1 MDDVF
6 STDVRVVVA
15 STFYTAALERPLVNA
30 FEASGKAV
38 SLTGV
43 PYNQL
48 YSFLLDPYSV
58 IPEKTPVKALM
69 LVRVED
75 LIRMELVSGQHA
87 ADALLRAFRER
98 TEQFIDVLSRI
109 SRLSVT
115 LLMCPAGRGAYDVS
129 SLGNAIRVA
138 EQKIAAEFRRQ
149 QRHLVIGWAEFER
162 AAKCENCFNAAGDR
176 LGHVPFSP
184 AGLEA
189 VAGFL
194 AAQSDRMP
202 STTLA
207 SRAASGGDGLDLQR
221 FLASLQV
228 EMSVSPFS
236 DNDEQQAL
244 NLVRHTTHF
253 INVPGR
259 KFENGEMRR
268 LADRGEAWT
277 VRVRDR
283 FGDYGI
289 SGVATFELEDR
300 IMRAGLL
307 FLTCP
312 VLGRQ
317 VEYGFMAWIGQLAE
331 ARGAELLEIPF
342 NAGRDNHGFKKLLED
357 VAGVSMQGAETI
369 FRLPV
374 PGLVDAITSKAPDPS
389 LLSSMMAKTQLERVP
404 LSA

>member
-1 MDDVF
+1 M
-6 STDVRVVVA
+6 
-15 STFYTAALERPLVNA
+15 
-30 FEASGKAV
+30 
-38 SLTGV
+38 
-43 PYNQL
+43 
-48 YSFLLDPYSV
+48 
-58 IPEKTPVKALM
+58 
-69 LVRVED
+69 
-75 LIRMELVSGQHA
+75 
-87 ADALLRAFRER
+87 
-98 TEQFIDVLSRI
+98 
-109 SRLSVT
+109 SVT

-138 EQKIAAEFRRQ
+138 EQKIAAEFRHQ
-149 QRHLVIGWAEFER
+149 QRHLVIGWPEFER
-162 AAKCENCFNAAGDR
+162 ASKCENCFNPPGDR

-194 AAQSDRMP
+194 VAQWDRMP
-202 STTLA
+202 STKLA
-207 SRAASGGDGLDLQR
+207 SRAATGGDGLDLQR

-228 EMSVSPFS
+228 EMSVSSFS
-236 DNDEQQAL
+236 DDDEQQAL

-268 LADRGEAWT
+268 LADHGEAWT

-289 SGVATFELEDR
+289 SGVATFNWEASGR

-317 VEYGFMAWIGQLAE
+317 VEYGFMAWIAHLAE
-331 ARGAELLEIPF
+331 ARGAELIEIPF

-374 PGLVDAITSKAPDPS
+374 PGLVDAITRKAPDPS
-389 LLSSMMAKTQLERVP
+389 LLSSMTAKTQLDRVP